1 MYFVT
6 CRHIKYLLYL
16 QQKDRY
22 NTEGES
28 KMNREEKMV
37 VVEIAKRA
45 DALGIMMFDRMSLMM
60 DVEAVHAEI
69 GLKLDEL
76 LNADEANFTH
86 DIVGIQKNLDRE
98 SKKLQNFFLPRY
110 AK

>member
-1 MYFVT
+1 
-6 CRHIKYLLYL
+6 
-16 QQKDRY
+16 
-22 NTEGES
+22 
-28 KMNREEKMV
+28 MNRDEKMV

-60 DVEAVHAEI
+60 DIEAVHAEI

-76 LNADEANFTH
+76 LNADDINFTH
-86 DIVGIQKNLDRE
+86 DIVGIQKNLDRK

>member
-1 MYFVT
+1 
-6 CRHIKYLLYL
+6 
-16 QQKDRY
+16 
-22 NTEGES
+22 
-28 KMNREEKMV
+28 MNRDEKMV

-45 DALGIMMFDRMSLMM
+45 DALGIMMLDRMSLMM

-76 LNADEANFTH
+76 LNADDTNFTH
-86 DIVGIQKNLDRE
+86 DIVGIQNNLDRE

>member
-1 MYFVT
+1 MS
-6 CRHIKYLLYL
+6 R
-16 QQKDRY
+16 D
-22 NTEGES
+22 
-28 KMNREEKMV
+28 EKMV

-76 LNADEANFTH
+76 LNADDMNFTH
-86 DIVGIQKNLDRE
+86 DIVGIQNNLDRE

-110 AK
+110 AQDQA

>member
-1 MYFVT
+1 MS
-6 CRHIKYLLYL
+6 R
-16 QQKDRY
+16 D
-22 NTEGES
+22 
-28 KMNREEKMV
+28 EKMV

-60 DVEAVHAEI
+60 DIEAVHAET

-76 LNADEANFTH
+76 LNADDVNFSH

>member
-1 MYFVT
+1 
-6 CRHIKYLLYL
+6 
-16 QQKDRY
+16 
-22 NTEGES
+22 
-28 KMNREEKMV
+28 MNREEKMV
-37 VVEIAKRA
+37 VAEIAKRA

-60 DVEAVHAEI
+60 DIEAVHAEI

-76 LNADEANFTH
+76 LNADDANFLH

-110 AK
+110 AQ

>member
-1 MYFVT
+1 
-6 CRHIKYLLYL
+6 
-16 QQKDRY
+16 
-22 NTEGES
+22 
-28 KMNREEKMV
+28 MNRREEKMT

-45 DALGIMMFDRMSLMM
+45 DALGIMMNDRMSLMM

-76 LNADEANFTH
+76 LKADDANFTH
-86 DIVGIQKNLDRE
+86 DIVGIQNNLDRK